1 MVLQGNKDFKLQVL
15 NEKKMVLA
23 DNPPTMQF
31 HQFVT
36 LHQMQITSGL
46 IIGRYV
52 QHLFDMLISAPAL
65 SAAPSSSS
73 TKWGNRS
80 DVLAAENIKD
90 NYPWKI

>member
-23 DNPPTMQF
+23 DNPPTNYVVSPIYHF
-31 HQFVT
+31 T
-36 LHQMQITSGL
+36 LDVNNE
-46 IIGRYV
+46 GRYV

-90 NYPWKI
+90 NYPWKICI